1 MKPTV
6 KIGSFFLAAVMAL
19 SAVLTTGCSLNK
31 EWSYRTSEKELAIGV
46 YIYCLDVAF
55 QQAQTKAKE
64 LEDYY
69 TGADWKRDFADDEA
83 GLLPKE
89 LRRGVL
95 SEDGI
100 WDALEVFRARLAE
113 LPDEL
118 PPRFASLGRVSP
130 QGIDPRETSVAIPQ
144 GGDTLTD
151 DTLPDT

>member
-1 MKPTV
+1 MDREEQLRRIAYFEAILDELTH
-6 KIGSFFLAAVMAL
+6 LAADPEAGAAAL
-19 SAVLTTGCSLNK
+19 RAAEG
-31 EWSYRTSEKELAIGV
+31 R
-46 YIYCLDVAF
+46 
-55 QQAQTKAKE
+55 AKE

-144 GGDTLTD
+144 GIDPRETSVAIPQGGDTLTD
-151 DTLPDT
+151 DTLLDT